1 MDLSKLSERLD
12 GQPMFQLLSIAKDL
26 EKQGSKIIHFE
37 IPHGFLNLS
46 NTLKHTH
53 THVLY
58 HALGP
63 SNVTQ
68 TVSRL

>member
-37 IPHGFLNLS
+37 IGDPNFGSPKLAIKKLRK
-46 NTLKHTH
+46 LWIII
-53 THVLY
+53 
-58 HALGP
+58 
-63 SNVTQ
+63 
-68 TVSRL
+68 RLTILIHQVY